1 VTNLPAN
8 PRQNH
13 RSADSPTQAAIP
25 GRDLTQAEQVPDA
38 TTLLNL
44 LKEHRSERGRTDH
57 AGRVGCDDEVVY
69 TDAGYQGA
77 QSLSAKPGLE
87 HLAGVEFRVA
97 IPKSKLAGL
106 PVADRA
112 IASRQAGVR
121 AKVEHPF
128 LVVKRDFGFV
138 KTRYRGLAKNA
149 HHLAM
154 LFASANW
161 LMRARAV
168 ALMG

>member
-1 VTNLPAN
+1 M
-8 PRQNH
+8 
-13 RSADSPTQAAIP
+13 
-25 GRDLTQAEQVPDA
+25 
-38 TTLLNL
+38 
-44 LKEHRSERGRTDH
+44 
-57 AGRVGCDDEVVY
+57 
-69 TDAGYQGA
+69 
-77 QSLSAKPGLE
+77 
-87 HLAGVEFRVA
+87 
-97 IPKSKLAGL
+97 
-106 PVADRA
+106 
-112 IASRQAGVR
+112 R